1 MLSIALR
8 KKILKN
14 CLYIGYKPTSNSECL
29 VRPLGQGLRLI
40 KTDDSDNLTKKM
52 TVL

>member
-8 KKILKN
+8 KKILKK
-14 CLYIGYKPTSNSECL
+14 CLYMGYRPTVNSEPL